1 MCVISCAARVLF
13 RVRWYVLHAMRP
25 NATLRAGFAL
35 LFALLLPL
43 QGYAALPACPRH
55 ERTAATAT
63 APLHC
68 ADGASAVHRH
78 GRATFGCGNCCG
90 AAIALTPVDFVAPLL
105 TAPEISV
112 AAPGFPPKGLL
123 DRLDRPPRHIPA

>member
-1 MCVISCAARVLF
+1 
-13 RVRWYVLHAMRP
+13 MRP
-25 NATLRAGFAL
+25 NATYRAGFAL

-43 QGYAALPACPRH
+43 QGFAAMPVCPQH
-55 ERTAATAT
+55 ERTASAT

-68 ADGASAVHRH
+68 AGAASAIH
-78 GRATFGCGNCCG
+78 GHSHGNYGCSNCC
-90 AAIALTPVDFVAPLL
+90 AVAIALTPNPFIAPFL

-123 DRLDRPPRHIPA
+123 DRLDRPPRHIAA